1 MVIYK
6 ETAKRSE
13 RVFVKILFDERN
25 VPSKFFLNDFRQ
37 IKLEYGINNK
47 LVDIYQKFNTKI
59 VHNLL

>member
-1 MVIYK
+1 MIIVESLMVIYK

-37 IKLEYGINNK
+37 IKLEYGININW
-47 LVDIYQKFNTKI
+47 
-59 VHNLL
+59 